1 MDDRIRISDADR
13 DRIAARL
20 RDHFAEGRLTA
31 DELDER
37 LTAALS
43 AKTFGDLRRV
53 MADLPEPALAP
64 LTGQPFPARPASA
77 RIVHYHRPRIFPI
90 VAIALLAAVLI
101 PGAGWVL
108 AAVLKAVLV
117 AWLIACLV
125 GVFLAARFGRRLRRS
140 WQDGNHGWQDGN
152 PGWLAGSYGSYSGRG
167 WPGGHAHRGGR
178 HWR

>member
-108 AAVLKAVLV
+108 AAVLKA
-117 AWLIACLV
+117 CLV

-167 WPGGHAHRGGR
+167 WPGG
-178 HWR
+178 